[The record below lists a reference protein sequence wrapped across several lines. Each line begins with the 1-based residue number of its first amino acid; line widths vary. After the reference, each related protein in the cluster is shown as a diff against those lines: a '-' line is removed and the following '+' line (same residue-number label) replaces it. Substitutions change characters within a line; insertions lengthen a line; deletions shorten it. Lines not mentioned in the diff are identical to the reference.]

1 MSELPVVG
9 FLCLRKDFWDHHGAN
24 IATCLKEIYGE
35 RFFWRPK
42 NERWEKRQKSDNL
55 TPRSFFWTSK
65 QPFATDFFLASCKHK
80 DPITDNSFIGD
91 YFCGDDG

>member
-42 NERWEKRQKSDNL
+42 NDYGERSTLFR
-55 TPRSFFWTSK
+55 RSFINNDVDAK
-65 QPFATDFFLASCKHK
+65 EA
-80 DPITDNSFIGD
+80 
-91 YFCGDDG
+91 